1 MVWKNKN
8 SKKRP
13 HSSRSLGLPFEP
25 TSSEREEAEND
36 RNNRRI
42 DAETTTSGRRGDAA
56 VPSADIHENG
66 DGEAEQ
72 IAQRLQEE
80 GNRMAEVRLQSMRR
94 SSELE
99 RKQYLRGHL
108 VLDVFVESLRRR
120 QWFSGAL

>member
-1 MVWKNKN
+1 MQMVWKNKN

-25 TSSEREEAEND
+25 TSPEREEAEND

-42 DAETTTSGRRGDAA
+42 DAETTTSGRRGDGAA
-56 VPSADIHENG
+56 PSADIHENG

-80 GNRMAEVRLQSMRR
+80 GNRMAEVRLQSLRR

-99 RKQYLRGHL
+99 RKTIFAR
-108 VLDVFVESLRRR
+108 S
-120 QWFSGAL
+120 SSS

>member
-25 TSSEREEAEND
+25 TSSEREEDE
-36 RNNRRI
+36 NNRKSRRF
-42 DAETTTSGRRGDAA
+42 DAETTTSGSSGDAA
-56 VPSADIHENG
+56 APSADIHESG
-66 DGEAEQ
+66 DGKAEQ

-80 GNRMAEVRLQSMRR
+80 GNRMAEVRLQSLRR

-120 QWFSGAL
+120 Q